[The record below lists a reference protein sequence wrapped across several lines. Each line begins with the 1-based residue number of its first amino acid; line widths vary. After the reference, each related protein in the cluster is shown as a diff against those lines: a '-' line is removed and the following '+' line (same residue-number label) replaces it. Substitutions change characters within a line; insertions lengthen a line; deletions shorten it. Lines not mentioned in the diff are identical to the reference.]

1 MIFSEIVLTDF
12 WLVVIGMLCLNIV
25 LQVIVYLIM
34 SSRVISRKEVQ
45 DMMTDNIIN
54 KPEIQEMIVQ
64 QTAVTTAE
72 LGFLREAKNELTEA
86 MRKTT
91 EAVTELK
98 VELTALRGQM
108 SK

>member
-1 MIFSEIVLTDF
+1 
-12 WLVVIGMLCLNIV
+12 
-25 LQVIVYLIM
+25 
-34 SSRVISRKEVQ
+34 
-45 DMMTDNIIN
+45 MMTENIIN